1 MEQFP
6 LMPHQA
12 LDVENQHDPSTV
24 TGQEVS
30 GDGGVDSHAWRMEDF
45 LWDPSLL
52 VRAAALSPRCVRGV
66 CGV

>member
-6 LMPHQA
+6 LMPLQA
-12 LDVENQHDPSTV
+12 LEVEDQRDPSTV

-30 GDGGVDSHAWRMEDF
+30 GDGDSHAWRIKDF
-45 LWDPSLL
+45 LWDPTLL
-52 VRAAALSPRCVRGV
+52 VRAAALSPRCVRGGV